1 MIIKTVDALAGSGKT
16 FAAGKYSARTA
27 RLGHKTLFV
36 QPTKD
41 LISETI
47 KDIRKHSP
55 DIRLTAI
62 HSGTTENVL
71 ATIVQHTKE
80 ASEHAGEIL
89 FITHASF
96 LRLPYFHNAAEWH
109 VIVDEVFQ
117 ADQGFDFNMPY
128 THGLITR
135 AFEVVPHNAEYGRVI
150 PSDLSYL
157 DTVSRNRLGDEM
169 YTKLSTFAATVQS
182 PHWETFVLDS
192 TYQRLIREERSGK
205 SKLLAFAVLQP
216 SIFEPFRTVTVMGAC
231 FKESML
237 YRLWTNQGVRFETHR
252 AIELQ
257 VRYTT
262 HPNDHLLTILY
273 LFDGAWS
280 KNQRNKII
288 EGDDGSCSRDRCLR
302 AADQGGVRR

>member
-71 ATIVQHTKE
+71 ATIVQHTRE
-80 ASEHAGEIL
+80 ASEHQGEIL

-157 DTVSRNRLGDEM
+157 DTVS
-169 YTKLSTFAATVQS
+169 A
-182 PHWETFVLDS
+182 
-192 TYQRLIREERSGK
+192 
-205 SKLLAFAVLQP
+205 
-216 SIFEPFRTVTVMGAC
+216 EPAR
-231 FKESML
+231 
-237 YRLWTNQGVRFETHR
+237 
-252 AIELQ
+252 
-257 VRYTT
+257 
-262 HPNDHLLTILY
+262 
-273 LFDGAWS
+273 
-280 KNQRNKII
+280 
-288 EGDDGSCSRDRCLR
+288 
-302 AADQGGVRR
+302 